1 MSIRVYGRRNANF
14 FWKNCVWKKRMW
26 KFQQVNCRS
35 TKLLFV
41 LYVCTGT
48 VQPLVSQDWQWI
60 WLRVSSI
67 AKSRKNGCAY
77 KCNLVVW
84 FLNLMAWIRG
94 SHLEKIGSKVVSAHL
109 QGDGVSSGF
118 ALGQWRLR
126 GTCNLSQSGPKLR
139 SGDWVRPKQHWSH
152 QVRTL
157 IPL

>member
-1 MSIRVYGRRNANF
+1 MSIRVYGRRNAKNC
-14 FWKNCVWKKRMW
+14 WKNCVWKKRMW
-26 KFQQVNCRS
+26 KFQQVNY
-35 TKLLFV
+35 TKLWF

-48 VQPLVSQDWQWI
+48 VQRLVSQDWQWI

-67 AKSRKNGCAY
+67 AKSRNDGCAY

-84 FLNLMAWIRG
+84 FRNPMVWIRG
-94 SHLEKIGSKVVSAHL
+94 SHLQKIGSKVVSAYL

-118 ALGQWRLR
+118 ALGQWWLR

>member
-1 MSIRVYGRRNANF
+1 MSIRICGRCSA
-14 FWKNCVWKKRMW
+14 KNCWNNCVRKKRMW

-60 WLRVSSI
+60 WLRVSSF
-67 AKSRKNGCAY
+67 AKSRKNGSAY

-84 FLNLMAWIRG
+84 FRNPMVWIRG
-94 SHLEKIGSKVVSAHL
+94 SHLQKIGSKVVSAYL

-139 SGDWVRPKQHWSH
+139 PWDGVRPKQYWSH
-152 QVRTL
+152 QVR
-157 IPL
+157 I